1 MAERTMNLIVV
12 EIWQYGK
19 VIFKG
24 NSQEVKEHFDFSSKQ
39 FARLTAMG
47 KAVQKG
53 SIPRP
58 QTMYAIKVGEE
69 KTVTHFTHGAT
80 DLMGS
85 DRFNPEETKEE
96 RRLRRQTKRKIMMEN
111 LRKEYFNG

>member
-12 EIWQYGK
+12 EIWQYGE

-53 SIPRP
+53 STPRP
-58 QTMYAIKVGEE
+58 ETMYAIKVGEE
-69 KTVTHFTHGAT
+69 KVLVPYQAKGKCASIKR
-80 DLMGS
+80 GK
-85 DRFNPEETKEE
+85 ETKEE
-96 RRLRRQTKRKIMMEN
+96 RRLRRNIRAQMAIEAA
-111 LRKEYFNG
+111 RKEELGL

>member
-53 SIPRP
+53 SAPRP
-58 QTMYAIKVGEE
+58 QTMYAIKIGEE
-69 KTVTHFTHGAT
+69 KVLVPYQAKGKC
-80 DLMGS
+80 DSINRGK
-85 DRFNPEETKEE
+85 ETKEE
-96 RRLRRQTKRKIMMEN
+96 QRLRRRIQRDMIRE
-111 LRKEYFNG
+111 EFYNGNNEAIL

>member
-12 EIWQYGK
+12 EIWQYGE

-53 SIPRP
+53 STPRP
-58 QTMYAIKVGEE
+58 ETMYAIKVGEE
-69 KTVTHFTHGAT
+69 KNCNSFYTR
-80 DLMGS
+80 S
-85 DRFNPEETKEE
+85 DRFDGFRSLQSRGNKRRTTIKTKSS
-96 RRLRRQTKRKIMMEN
+96 
-111 LRKEYFNG
+111 

>member
-1 MAERTMNLIVV
+1 MAERLTKVAIVDV
-12 EIWQYGK
+12 YQYGK
-19 VIFKG
+19 VIFTG
-24 NSQEVKEHFDFSSKQ
+24 NSYEVKEHFDFSSKQ

-53 SIPRP
+53 STPRP

-96 RRLRRQTKRKIMMEN
+96 RRLRRRV
-111 LRKEYFNG
+111 LRDMARERFYKS

>member
-1 MAERTMNLIVV
+1 MAERTINLIVV
-12 EIWQYGK
+12 EVWQYGE

-24 NSQEVKEHFDFSSKQ
+24 NSQEVKEHFNFNRKQ

-69 KTVTHFTHGAT
+69 KSVTHFSHGST
-80 DLMGS
+80 DLM
-85 DRFNPEETKEE
+85 
-96 RRLRRQTKRKIMMEN
+96 
-111 LRKEYFNG
+111 

>member
-69 KTVTHFTHGAT
+69 KSVTHFSHGST

-85 DRFNPEETKEE
+85 DYFNPKETKEE
-96 RRLRRQTKRKIMMEN
+96 RRLRRRVIRDMARERFYKR
-111 LRKEYFNG
+111 

>member
-12 EIWQYGK
+12 EIWQYGE

-47 KAVQKG
+47 KAVKRFYP
-53 SIPRP
+53 SSSDNVCNKSRRR
-58 QTMYAIKVGEE
+58 

-96 RRLRRQTKRKIMMEN
+96 RRLRRKV
-111 LRKEYFNG
+111 LRDMARERFYKS

>member
-58 QTMYAIKVGEE
+58 QTMYAIKIGEE
-69 KTVTHFTHGAT
+69 KVLVPYQAKGKCVSIKR
-80 DLMGS
+80 GK
-85 DRFNPEETKEE
+85 ETKEE
-96 RRLRRQTKRKIMMEN
+96 QRLRRRIQRDMIRE
-111 LRKEYFNG
+111 EFYNGNNETVL